1 MPNRFSSSAEPFSKW
16 FAVLLLA
23 LVFLSPSLSA
33 RAEDKPISLDRYTIQ
48 TQTVEDA
55 PRVGKDSLARV
66 LLEKAVSSYVGIP
79 YRRGGTGFR
88 GIDCSGLTRRCYAET
103 LGIELPHSALA
114 QRHVAVLRD
123 VPMKP
128 EVFRPLDLLFFATK
142 RKRVNHV
149 GIYLFDGKFL
159 HATSKGGV
167 IVSHLR
173 EKYWKRRLVAARRPE
188 TVALRRLGTAERKTV
203 LAALN
208 SAKRLHDTGGGTDTP
223 KGRTLSSISNAAN

>member
-1 MPNRFSSSAEPFSKW
+1 MPNRFSSSAEPFPKW
-16 FAVLLLA
+16 FAVLLLV
-23 LVFLSPSLSA
+23 LVFLSPPLSA
-33 RAEDKPISLDRYTIQ
+33 RAEDKPTPLDRCTIQ
-48 TQTVEDA
+48 PQTVEDA
-55 PRVGKDSLARV
+55 LRVGKDSLAGL

-114 QRHVAVLRD
+114 QRRVAVLRD
-123 VPMKP
+123 LTMKP
-128 EVFRPLDLLFFATK
+128 EAFRPLDLLFFATK

-149 GIYLFDGKFL
+149 GIYLSDGKFL
-159 HATSKGGV
+159 HATIKGGV

-173 EKYWKRRLVAARRPE
+173 EKYWKLRLVAARRPE
-188 TVALRRLGTAERKTV
+188 TAALGRLGRAERKTV

-208 SAKRLHDTGGGTDTP
+208 SAKWLRDAGGGNDAP
-223 KGRTLSSISNAAN
+223 MGRALSSISTAN